1 MEGLTLSQQEQI
13 CYGELFQTCD
23 VDGTGRITGVRA
35 SDLFLS
41 SGLSQDHLMQV
52 TELCGAKRL
61 GHFGR
66 SQFYIALKLIAVAQ
80 LGLPVKLDS
89 LNTGKDIPL
98 PKFTR
103 QNQNDI
109 DKRLVPPPQ
118 STTQELSVADRPP
131 VQGSAQQPMQ
141 TAAGQLPPPPANKKS
156 HSRNLSGQYRSVD
169 QQGQINSRDDS
180 PHNAKSPPFSPK
192 QSPPSSPPV
201 IPPTQNAIQP
211 IPTASTIP
219 AVVPV
224 TANQNSFPANTP
236 TVIPS
241 GAQTTIQTGP
251 SGGPSGG
258 PPAGYVA
265 NSMNSTHE
273 AGWASFEDDGSEC
286 HGLLGTGP
294 KKTYNLEAPGFDSS
308 SISSDPESVDDIWS
322 INEEQR
328 DYYVKQFQIM
338 QPDLGGAILGG
349 IAKDFF
355 EKSKLPVHELSKIW
369 QLSDLNRD
377 GALSLEEFCIAMHL
391 VVLRRNE
398 IELPDRLPFSLMPYS
413 AFTNGELNLSHEE
426 PFAADL
432 PPGSTLKRT
441 TPPSSPPAQQSGGAH
456 WAQSLIQES
465 PQTSSEMSSPSIKP
479 ANFEFSKPVPSD
491 PEAKIVHPVAVRM
504 SPESQRYPPEG
515 VEREPAPLVDTS
527 FSDQSEPLQT
537 DPNMSTAATTIT
549 TVTVTTK
556 QRSNTETSY
565 TAETTPTVQ
574 QNDSGAGSKAAPA
587 SQGPITLVSR
597 PRPVPKKA
605 NPVPGGVG
613 GLLIPVPVTSQPG
626 TGEGAVDRPPLSST
640 HSLDNVVNQEP
651 PRPPPR
657 PGAQPHSRSLSVD
670 LIGIGLSTPPA
681 VPPRTSP
688 KDSPAYRR
696 TADGAVVVTDKKNKF
711 PEVKKFESIPSQEVL
726 VLPEID
732 SVDGSKSV
740 EDSDRTR
747 RNLSQDYTKL
757 EPNVSQGPESGDST
771 TSSGGVKVT
780 SPGVTFDLPT
790 EDEAGGGEKQRAPI
804 FAMRQVSRDK
814 KDLQM
819 AIRTHKERNTMLER
833 LNSEL
838 NQELQEVMEQ
848 RIALEIQLEHLKPF
862 TS

>member
-515 VEREPAPLVDTS
+515 VER
-527 FSDQSEPLQT
+527 
-537 DPNMSTAATTIT
+537 
-549 TVTVTTK
+549 
-556 QRSNTETSY
+556 
-565 TAETTPTVQ
+565 
-574 QNDSGAGSKAAPA
+574 
-587 SQGPITLVSR
+587 
-597 PRPVPKKA
+597 
-605 NPVPGGVG
+605 VPGGVG